1 MKITP
6 KQYAISLYE
15 STQNTDK
22 AEILQRISNFIDILK
37 KNNDL
42 SQINK
47 IIQYYHEHYRKI
59 KKITKIEIT
68 SSKKLSSGMISK
80 ILQKFNKQIEME
92 EKIDPRLM
100 GGIVIKINDNTLID
114 GSIRK
119 KLNDLRDK
127 LISN

>member
-15 STQNTDK
+15 STQNADK